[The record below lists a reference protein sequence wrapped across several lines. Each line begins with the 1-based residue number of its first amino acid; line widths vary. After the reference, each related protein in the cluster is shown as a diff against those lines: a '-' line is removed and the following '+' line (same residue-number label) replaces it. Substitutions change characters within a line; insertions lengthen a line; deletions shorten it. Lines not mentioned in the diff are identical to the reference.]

1 MLYHIKKYKSLEAVE
16 FFNSFKAFFLVRQTG
31 IEPAAF
37 TFGVCYSIP

>member
-1 MLYHIKKYKSLEAVE
+1 MIYQKTKTVDVININRL
-16 FFNSFKAFFLVRQTG
+16 LVHQTG